1 MDDFVILTDS
11 CCDMTA
17 RMAADLELEV
27 LPLSL
32 NMEDRVYHNYLDGRE
47 IGFQDFYARLRAGA
61 LATTSAISVGVFDEA
76 MRKILDSGRDVLY
89 LAFSS
94 ALSTT
99 YQSAVIAAD
108 DLREAYPGRKIFVVD
123 TLSASLGQGLLV
135 YLCVQEKRKGK
146 TIDQVHVF
154 AEETKAKVCHWFTVD
169 DLNHLKRGG
178 RVSAAAAL
186 FGTMLS
192 IKPVLHVD
200 DTGHLVPVSKTRGRK
215 ASLLSLVD
223 RMAESAVDPAG
234 RPSSSATGTAR
245 RTLSLWRTRCAAASA
260 YRTSISTTWGRSS
273 ATTPALARWPCSS
286 WAAAGEAGR
295 KSVPSEGRFSL
306 EIKYN
311 SAPAER

>member
-1 MDDFVILTDS
+1 M
-11 CCDMTA
+11 
-17 RMAADLELEV
+17 

-186 FGTMLS
+186 LGTMLS

-200 DTGHLVPVSKTRGRK
+200 DTGHLVPVSKTRGGRRPCWPWWT
-215 ASLLSLVD
+215 AWRRAPST
-223 RMAESAVDPAG
+223 RRG

-286 WAAAGEAGR
+286 WAAAR
-295 KSVPSEGRFSL
+295 
-306 EIKYN
+306 
-311 SAPAER
+311 

>member
-123 TLSASLGQGLLV
+123 TLSA
-135 YLCVQEKRKGK
+135 
-146 TIDQVHVF
+146 
-154 AEETKAKVCHWFTVD
+154 
-169 DLNHLKRGG
+169 
-178 RVSAAAAL
+178 L
-186 FGTMLS
+186 FG
-192 IKPVLHVD
+192 P
-200 DTGHLVPVSKTRGRK
+200 G
-215 ASLLSLVD
+215 
-223 RMAESAVDPAG
+223 
-234 RPSSSATGTAR
+234 
-245 RTLSLWRTRCAAASA
+245 
-260 YRTSISTTWGRSS
+260 
-273 ATTPALARWPCSS
+273 
-286 WAAAGEAGR
+286 AAGIPLRPGKAEGEDHR
-295 KSVPSEGRFSL
+295 PGPRLCGGDQGEGVPLVHRG
-306 EIKYN
+306 
-311 SAPAER
+311 